1 MALLPP
7 SFLSSSPATVRS
19 ARTGAVKEASAG
31 LVRPAAQRGHGPA
44 RLDGTR
50 ARATVADKVMKS
62 GETAGH
68 GNGLPTRRPHGK
80 RSAQAR
86 SWKPGRRRQPSGAR
100 ERWKPVR
107 GETRQAARCA
117 TRTTARPAIS
127 QVAGDARTSTPKK
140 QQDQDEHTQG
150 IVGLMRRLS
159 GRSGGVQGRQACA
172 AGIARRAFPWRQ
184 AQRAAPRQGRVG
196 ITPRRQD
203 AGWIP
208 QPASKA
214 MTSPASSAHRGRT
227 CPKVRWAGRTR

>member
-1 MALLPP
+1 MA
-7 SFLSSSPATVRS
+7 
-19 ARTGAVKEASAG
+19 
-31 LVRPAAQRGHGPA
+31 
-44 RLDGTR
+44 
-50 ARATVADKVMKS
+50 
-62 GETAGH
+62 TAI
-68 GNGLPTRRPHGK
+68 PTRRPHGK

-107 GETRQAARCA
+107 GETPQAARCA